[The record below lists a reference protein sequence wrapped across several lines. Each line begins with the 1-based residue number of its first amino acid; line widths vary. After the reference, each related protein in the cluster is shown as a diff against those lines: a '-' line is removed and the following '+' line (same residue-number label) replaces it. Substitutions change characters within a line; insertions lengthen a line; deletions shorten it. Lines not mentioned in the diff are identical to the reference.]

1 MSPPLWLL
9 DVDGVLNALS
19 ARPGRATWP
28 DWEWGTAAVH
38 GVDWPIR
45 FAPAV
50 SAYVTAVHAD
60 DRADVRWLTTW
71 GSGANG
77 ELARLLGLPQL
88 AVAGEPPEA
97 GGLADAEGV
106 GRWWKADVV
115 RTLVLADPGRPL
127 LWTDDDLAHEPRVT
141 HWVGAHAARSLC
153 LAPDPVTGLS
163 PSDLAR
169 VDAFFD
175 GA

>member
-1 MSPPLWLL
+1 VSPPLWLL

-60 DRADVRWLTTW
+60 DRADP
-71 GSGANG
+71 A
-77 ELARLLGLPQL
+77 
-88 AVAGEPPEA
+88 
-97 GGLADAEGV
+97 
-106 GRWWKADVV
+106 
-115 RTLVLADPGRPL
+115 
-127 LWTDDDLAHEPRVT
+127 
-141 HWVGAHAARSLC
+141 
-153 LAPDPVTGLS
+153 TGLS

>member
-60 DRADVRWLTTW
+60 DRTYPPPS
-71 GSGANG
+71 GSQGTAQG
-77 ELARLLGLPQL
+77 VTVASMGFEPTLP
-88 AVAGEPPEA
+88 
-97 GGLADAEGV
+97 
-106 GRWWKADVV
+106 
-115 RTLVLADPGRPL
+115 T
-127 LWTDDDLAHEPRVT
+127 
-141 HWVGAHAARSLC
+141 
-153 LAPDPVTGLS
+153 
-163 PSDLAR
+163 
-169 VDAFFD
+169 
-175 GA
+175 